1 MVIKAISPGLMPF
14 SCSVEMFGAEGDI
27 KAMSPNLTSLLAS
40 PVVLKERLLWT
51 FSLSRENLFLLVI
64 PEKDQV
70 LPFSSLLALIS
81 FLP

>member
-1 MVIKAISPGLMPF
+1 MPF
-14 SCSVEMFGAEGDI
+14 SCSVEVLGLGGI
-27 KAMSPNLTSLLAS
+27 KAISPNLTSLLAS
-40 PVVLKERLLWT
+40 LVVLKERLLWT
-51 FSLSRENLFLLVI
+51 ISLPRKSLFLLVI

>member
-1 MVIKAISPGLMPF
+1 MPF
-14 SCSVEMFGAEGDI
+14 SCSVEMLGAEGGI
-27 KAMSPNLTSLLAS
+27 KAMSPNLTSPLAS

-51 FSLSRENLFLLVI
+51 LFFSRESLFLLVI

-81 FLP
+81 FLL